1 MSHYLIN
8 KINMSFSLLT
18 RSHGVTSWHRWTER
32 DGFIIHSSGKRNS
45 SFNVGKQRQLDP
57 IADLSA
63 GTSSVFF
70 GGLFGLLFPPLTQ
83 RIRLLNCSK
92 HAHTHP
98 ECNYMF
104 FYSKRSALNHPPTP
118 LQLLSG
124 YIQHD
129 WLLTVWPCSPL
140 LLDCLSSLW

>member
-1 MSHYLIN
+1 MVSRPGTDEQKGTATSFTAAAEETAVFLLENPGSSIRSLI
-8 KINMSFSLLT
+8 SL
-18 RSHGVTSWHRWTER
+18 RGRA
-32 DGFIIHSSGKRNS
+32 
-45 SFNVGKQRQLDP
+45 Q
-57 IADLSA
+57 
-63 GTSSVFF
+63 F
-70 GGLFGLLFPPLTQ
+70 GGGGSFGLLFPPLTQ

-118 LQLLSG
+118 TPLQLLSG

-129 WLLTVWPCSPL
+129 
-140 LLDCLSSLW
+140 